1 MTVLAGLRLDDIPVG
16 EARVVAVDG
25 AEVAVFR
32 TRDGAVHA
40 LGARCPHRGG
50 PLADGICDES
60 VVVCPLHGRS
70 FALATGDEVD
80 GELAV
85 GAWHAAV
92 AADGTV
98 TVRPRP

>member
-1 MTVLAGLRLDDIPVG
+1 MTVLTGLRVDDIPVG

-32 TRDGAVHA
+32 TRGGPLRA

-70 FALATGDEVD
+70 FALASGEEVD

-85 GAWHAAV
+85 DAWHAEV
-92 AADGTV
+92 GVDGRV
-98 TVRPRP
+98 TVRPRE